1 MKRITTMLTI
11 SLLAIML
18 LVSCKENNNTKTDNT
33 TVNNDTKSLDKSKNT
48 KNDNSQSKGT
58 IENKENTGQTKNES
72 KSIDDLVTIKEV
84 VNKEYELDD
93 QTLKYTYNLPI
104 INIDKPGANKINEMF
119 LNLEQAE
126 EKRMGKYQ
134 SSLFINSKAFL
145 NDGIISLVMEITKT
159 CPGGIHIVNY
169 DISNDKEMTTQ
180 EVIDK
185 FNFNPQDLITTINK
199 AVENDQSKAKGE
211 RLLISMDSFVNSILA
226 NKYDIN
232 NITDA
237 DDYAKRY
244 KKYEEE
250 LKLIE
255 KKTTEE
261 KEQFVI
267 ENIDK
272 LKAYVNKDGE
282 FVFVH
287 HNALPSDEEMVIE

>member
-1 MKRITTMLTI
+1 
-11 SLLAIML
+11 
-18 LVSCKENNNTKTDNT
+18 
-33 TVNNDTKSLDKSKNT
+33 
-48 KNDNSQSKGT
+48 
-58 IENKENTGQTKNES
+58 
-72 KSIDDLVTIKEV
+72 
-84 VNKEYELDD
+84 
-93 QTLKYTYNLPI
+93 
-104 INIDKPGANKINEMF
+104 
-119 LNLEQAE
+119 
-126 EKRMGKYQ
+126 
-134 SSLFINSKAFL
+134 
-145 NDGIISLVMEITKT
+145 
-159 CPGGIHIVNY
+159 
-169 DISNDKEMTTQ
+169 MTTQ

-185 FNFNPQDLITTINK
+185 FNFNPQDLITTINT

-255 KKTTEE
+255 QKSTEE

-272 LKAYVNKDGE
+272 LKAYVNNDGK